1 MCTNLKFALVTVV
14 AILVVL
20 AAFGTIVVMN

>member
-14 AILVVL
+14 AILAVL
-20 AAFGTIVVMN
+20 ATFGTIVIMN